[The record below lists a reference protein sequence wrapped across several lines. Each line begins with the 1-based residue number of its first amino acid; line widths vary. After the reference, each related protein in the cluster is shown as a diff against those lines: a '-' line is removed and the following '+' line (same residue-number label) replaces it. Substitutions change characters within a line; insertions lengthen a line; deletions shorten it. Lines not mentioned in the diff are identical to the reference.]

1 MFSYN
6 GVIGIDSGYLQTFI
20 IFAIPALFFILF
32 SLLPMHIPIL
42 PKRVIAG
49 IAFGIGA
56 LIIIKQIPIAF
67 GYESPDG
74 SFTMDYEESSFLS
87 NSSLRNWIQLGL
99 ALVIPV
105 IALIGRKYKKSQI
118 ALLAA
123 MVVTLLLG
131 YLLGYDTSSL
141 ELESF
146 TFSKSFQLDWKLSP
160 EILFTAI
167 QSGITVTI
175 IMLLS
180 FWMDFSTLNYDR
192 QGNKKTIK
200 KSLLTVGIG
209 NLVGGIFGI
218 MPVNVSLVETV
229 SIRSLGGYNWL
240 SKLPIII
247 VLLYVAIIGL
257 PDINVP
263 LFAFSG
269 VLIYL
274 GCLLIIQSW
283 NILKELLHIDYVFI
297 FLIGL
302 IILLQDLTT
311 GFIVAMLYAGIVYLL
326 NVGIKRKEKSQ
337 SIEQEEE

>member
-1 MFSYN
+1 MC
-6 GVIGIDSGYLQTFI
+6 IRD
-20 IFAIPALFFILF
+20 
-32 SLLPMHIPIL
+32 
-42 PKRVIAG
+42 
-49 IAFGIGA
+49 
-56 LIIIKQIPIAF
+56 
-67 GYESPDG
+67 
-74 SFTMDYEESSFLS
+74 
-87 NSSLRNWIQLGL
+87 
-99 ALVIPV
+99 
-105 IALIGRKYKKSQI
+105 
-118 ALLAA
+118 
-123 MVVTLLLG
+123 
-131 YLLGYDTSSL
+131 
-141 ELESF
+141 
-146 TFSKSFQLDWKLSP
+146 
-160 EILFTAI
+160 
-167 QSGITVTI
+167 
-175 IMLLS
+175 
-180 FWMDFSTLNYDR
+180 
-192 QGNKKTIK
+192 
-200 KSLLTVGIG
+200 SLLTVGIG